1 MKSDPGYEP
10 RVAKRKKVWAKRPN
24 FVLIVLF
31 LEQFD
36 LFEGLD
42 KSNESLNLHINDY
55 ILDIQEL
62 VKFNLNFPIDLFRK
76 GINMALRVLGRSTCV
91 CNHVSTFACGSM

>member
-1 MKSDPGYEP
+1 M
-10 RVAKRKKVWAKRPN
+10 
-24 FVLIVLF
+24 LIVLF

-42 KSNESLNLHINDY
+42 KSDEFLNLHINDY

-76 GINMALRVLGRSTCV
+76 VINMALRVLGRSTCV
-91 CNHVSTFACGSM
+91 CNHV